1 MENNE
6 KDQRAP
12 RNNNTTVWYAYN
24 NIISRWYWPEKG
36 ITEMSLS
43 TQCDRCLSSTSRCL
57 YSQGY
62 SVCIT
67 RVMTVVIGW
76 KIEVKRMK
84 PSIAF
89 HVLEKQEMGVSQQ
102 CYHCWIEND
111 TYNSGMKDWSGL
123 IPKCSQDA
131 GYWLYTVEAP
141 GHIPVKH

>member
-1 MENNE
+1 MRRTREH
-6 KDQRAP
+6 QG
-12 RNNNTTVWYAYN
+12 
-24 NIISRWYWPEKG
+24 IIILLYGMHTIILFRDDTDPKIE
-36 ITEMSLS
+36 SLRCHWD
-43 TQCDRCLSSTSRCL
+43 TQWDRCLSSTSRCL